1 MNNGTY
7 KVLIFPL
14 AELDLVETREYYTQV
29 LQTPS
34 TRVFDRFMEIIGQ
47 LEENPFIFPLV
58 RDTHLREKGYRLV
71 PIENFLVF
79 YVING
84 RTVEIRR
91 FLFGGRKYSSIL

>member
-7 KVLIFPL
+7 EVLIFPR
-14 AELDLVETREYYTQV
+14 AELDLIETREYYTQV

-34 TRVFDRFMEIIGQ
+34 TRVFDRFMEIIGR
-47 LEENPFIFPLV
+47 LEENPLIFPLV
-58 RDTHLREKGYRLV
+58 RDPHLREKGYRLV